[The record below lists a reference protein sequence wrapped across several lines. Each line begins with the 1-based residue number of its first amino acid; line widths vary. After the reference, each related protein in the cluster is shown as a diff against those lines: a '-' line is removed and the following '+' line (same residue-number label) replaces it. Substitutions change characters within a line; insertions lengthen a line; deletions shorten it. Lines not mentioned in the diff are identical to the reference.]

1 MPGRD
6 IHGHRSPPLPEPPLF
21 YFADKFPTLLRPPP
35 WLLSI
40 LKPALKPVRKELE
53 IYRGEGIWNIVLA
66 NIESAK
72 QTRIVSHRFA
82 CTNAS
87 SLIFLFF
94 SSPSLLWRKR
104 ERETR
109 LEYTLCFPV
118 WRSVFDQTRGEGT
131 ALSLVASVRYNPRE
145 GFSSKTTAGSGRFAS
160 KSDSTKSDFSK
171 FRFSPPPRIARSH
184 PSVFPLL
191 LLPHRF
197 PRKLRMKSG
206 ERIVSGSV
214 FLLFFF
220 FSPMHKTLSDYNE
233 ASYSEFFSGEE
244 RGGSEFDRSY
254 RALLISILPFL
265 YPI

>member
-109 LEYTLCFPV
+109 LEYTLCFLV
-118 WRSVFDQTRGEGT
+118 WRSVFDQTR
-131 ALSLVASVRYNPRE
+131 
-145 GFSSKTTAGSGRFAS
+145 
-160 KSDSTKSDFSK
+160 
-171 FRFSPPPRIARSH
+171 
-184 PSVFPLL
+184 
-191 LLPHRF
+191 
-197 PRKLRMKSG
+197 
-206 ERIVSGSV
+206 
-214 FLLFFF
+214 
-220 FSPMHKTLSDYNE
+220 
-233 ASYSEFFSGEE
+233 E
-244 RGGSEFDRSY
+244 RGGY
-254 RALLISILPFL
+254 RIILGGERAV
-265 YPI
+265 

>member
-104 ERETR
+104 EKHDWSTRYVFLYGDRFSIRRE
-109 LEYTLCFPV
+109 
-118 WRSVFDQTRGEGT
+118 RGEGT

-220 FSPMHKTLSDYNE
+220 SLPCIKHCPIITKQVIP
-233 ASYSEFFSGEE
+233 SYSSPGKKEE
-244 RGGSEFDRSY
+244 DPNSID
-254 RALLISILPFL
+254 LIELS
-265 YPI
+265 

>member
-1 MPGRD
+1 M
-6 IHGHRSPPLPEPPLF
+6 
-21 YFADKFPTLLRPPP
+21 
-35 WLLSI
+35 
-40 LKPALKPVRKELE
+40 
-53 IYRGEGIWNIVLA
+53 
-66 NIESAK
+66 
-72 QTRIVSHRFA
+72 
-82 CTNAS
+82 
-87 SLIFLFF
+87 
-94 SSPSLLWRKR
+94 
-104 ERETR
+104 
-109 LEYTLCFPV
+109 EYTLCFPV

-220 FSPMHKTLSDYNE
+220 SLPCIKHCPIITKQVIP
-233 ASYSEFFSGEE
+233 SYSSPGKKGEDPN
-244 RGGSEFDRSY
+244 SID
-254 RALLISILPFL
+254 LIELS
-265 YPI
+265 